1 MGTLELFPVISKDLL
16 EDAPVPRGFGHHRV
30 APSWSGHKVAVQ
42 RLYHAGPAPST
53 PHQPS
58 QRRPEPPPSSDAGT
72 HFPR

>member
-42 RLYHAGPAPST
+42 RLYHA
-53 PHQPS
+53 
-58 QRRPEPPPSSDAGT
+58 
-72 HFPR
+72 